1 MATPTVILKPKHAQP
16 FFGRHPWV
24 FAGAVD
30 KVEGKP
36 ANGDEVILKASNGT
50 FLARGLYNDNSKI
63 LVRNYGWVEDQPL
76 DAAFFRAKIARAIGL
91 RHDVLHLNTGPKAAY
106 RVISSEADG
115 LSGLT
120 VDRYAEWLTVQFTSL
135 ALANRKEMFAEI
147 LRDLLTP
154 QGIYVRTE
162 KGIGKLEGLELHD
175 GLLWGVQPPTDLTI
189 EENGLRFR
197 VDLTEGQKTGYYL
210 DQRDNRVAVAKMAAG
225 KRVLDAFSYS
235 GGFGLY
241 CAKAGATSVECID
254 ASESALKL
262 AEANAIA
269 NGLSSLEFTQ
279 GDVFAYLAQLVADK
293 KTFDILILDP
303 PKFARN
309 RAALPD
315 AIRGY
320 KRLHQLAMK
329 LLAPDGILVT
339 CCCTGLIVMDELIEL
354 IGQIAVESKR
364 DLQILER
371 RGPAAD
377 HPVSANCLEGSYLKC
392 IISRVG

>member
-1 MATPTVILKPKHAQP
+1 
-16 FFGRHPWV
+16 
-24 FAGAVD
+24 
-30 KVEGKP
+30 
-36 ANGDEVILKASNGT
+36 
-50 FLARGLYNDNSKI
+50 
-63 LVRNYGWVEDQPL
+63 
-76 DAAFFRAKIARAIGL
+76 
-91 RHDVLHLNTGPKAAY
+91 
-106 RVISSEADG
+106 
-115 LSGLT
+115 
-120 VDRYAEWLTVQFTSL
+120 
-135 ALANRKEMFAEI
+135 
-147 LRDLLTP
+147 
-154 QGIYVRTE
+154 
-162 KGIGKLEGLELHD
+162 
-175 GLLWGVQPPTDLTI
+175 
-189 EENGLRFR
+189 
-197 VDLTEGQKTGYYL
+197 
-210 DQRDNRVAVAKMAAG
+210 MAAG

-241 CAKAGATSVECID
+241 CAKAGATSVECVD

-269 NGLSSLEFTQ
+269 NGLSTLEFTQ

-293 KTFDILILDP
+293 KSFDILILDP

-339 CCCTGLIVMDELIEL
+339 CCCTGLIGMDDLIEL